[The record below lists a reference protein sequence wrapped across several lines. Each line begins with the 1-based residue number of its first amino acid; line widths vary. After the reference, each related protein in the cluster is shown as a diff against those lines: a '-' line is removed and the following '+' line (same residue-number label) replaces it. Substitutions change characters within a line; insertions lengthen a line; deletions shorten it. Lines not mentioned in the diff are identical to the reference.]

1 MKLPAESK
9 ILRWDES
16 RTRDR
21 AALNLLRDRGEAFT
35 VPAFCAAYLEVVA
48 AEQKTYLLSA

>member
-1 MKLPAESK
+1 MKMAATSK
-9 ILRWDES
+9 VIGWDLA

-35 VPAFCAAYLEVVA
+35 VPAFCAAYLEVLE
-48 AEQKTYLLSA
+48 AEQETSLLAP